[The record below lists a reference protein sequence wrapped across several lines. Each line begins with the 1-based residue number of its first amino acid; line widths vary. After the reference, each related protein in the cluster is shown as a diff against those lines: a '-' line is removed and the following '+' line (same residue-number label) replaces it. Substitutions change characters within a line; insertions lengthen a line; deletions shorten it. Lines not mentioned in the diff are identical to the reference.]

1 MSDASGGSGT
11 VPDGPGPVPGVSVFL
26 TVRNEERDLAESVGR
41 ILEQDY
47 AGPLEVVLAVG
58 PSNDRTAEIA
68 EKLAAVEPRLTVVDN
83 PAGWTPAGLN
93 AAIRAARHDLLVRV
107 DGHSHVEAGYVSR
120 VVRVLIS
127 SGAAN
132 VGGIMVPEGRT
143 AFEKAVAVAMSS
155 PLGIG
160 SAPFHTGG
168 RAGPADSVYLG
179 AFRRDALEAV
189 GLYDEEYL
197 RAQDWELNYRLRQA
211 GHTVWFDPALRVG
224 YRPRGSWRQLA
235 TQFFRS
241 GRWRNHV
248 MRQYP
253 DTASLRYLAPPAAV
267 CGIVAGIAAGV
278 VGAFTTPWL
287 LWGLVVP
294 GGYVLGVVAGSL
306 REGRDLPLRARLLLP
321 GVLMTM
327 HLSWGAGFLRGPE
340 RHS

>member
-1 MSDASGGSGT
+1 MSRMPEASDAAGAL
-11 VPDGPGPVPGVSVFL
+11 PGVSVFL
-26 TVRNEERDLAESVGR
+26 TVRNEERDLAEAVQR
-41 ILEQDY
+41 ILDQDY
-47 AGPLEVVLAVG
+47 AGPFEVVLAVG
-58 PSNDRTAEIA
+58 PSHDNTVEIA
-68 EKLAAVEPRLTVVDN
+68 EKLAAEEPRLTVVEN

-93 AAIRAARHDLLVRV
+93 AAIRAARYDHLVRV
-107 DGHSHVEAGYVSR
+107 DGHSHLAADYVSR
-120 VVRVLIS
+120 VVAVMTS

-143 AFEKAVAVAMSS
+143 AFERAVATAMSS

-168 RAGPADSVYLG
+168 QAGPADSVYLG

-211 GHTVWFDPALRVG
+211 GHTVWFDPSLRVG
-224 YRPRGSWRQLA
+224 YRPRGSWKQLA

-248 MRQYP
+248 MRAYP
-253 DTASLRYLAPPAAV
+253 DTASVRYLAPPAAV
-267 CGIVAGIAAGV
+267 CGIAAGLVAGA
-278 VGAFTTPWL
+278 VGAFTTSWL

-294 GGYVLGVVAGSL
+294 GGYVLGVVVGSL
-306 REGRDLPLRARLLLP
+306 KEGRGLPARARALLP
-321 GVLMTM
+321 AVLATM
-327 HLSWGAGFLRGPE
+327 HMSWGAGFLRGPE
-340 RHS
+340 AR